1 MQIIAGTL
9 RGRKIQTVRGDAI
22 RPTSSRTRES
32 LFNILIHK
40 RKNDGVSLLEGARFA
55 DLCCGSGAIGIEA
68 ISRGAQEVLF
78 ADQMRE
84 AITTAQHN
92 ATALGVHKQCHFIM
106 TDVLQI
112 SPPAQ
117 PYDIIFA
124 DPPYDAPWMPTLLD
138 RLVNNSWLH
147 TESLLIIEQRLRAP
161 TLEHPQLTLCDERI
175 YGQSMLRFYQ
185 RTH

>member
-9 RGRKIQTVRGDAI
+9 RGRKIQTIGGDAI

-40 RKNDGVSLLEGARFA
+40 RKNDGSSLLAGARFA

-68 ISRGAQEVLF
+68 ISRGAHDVVF
-78 ADQMRE
+78 VDQMRE
-84 AITTAQHN
+84 AIRTAQHN

-106 TDVLQI
+106 ADTLQLP
-112 SPPAQ
+112 PPAQ
-117 PYDIIFA
+117 PYDIVFA
-124 DPPYDAPWMPTLLD
+124 DPPYDATWLPTLLE
-138 RLVNNSWLH
+138 RLVNNAWLH
-147 TESLLIIEQRLRAP
+147 TESLVIIEQRLRAP
-161 TLEHPQLTLCDERI
+161 TPEHPQLTLCDERT

-185 RTH
+185 RIF